1 MAARSK
7 ASGRGAP
14 LPPATVQLL
23 RRADA
28 ELLAARFTA
37 DPDDRFVHAHLA
49 ALRAAAAL
57 VAAWGRPTTRRG
69 PRAVWEL
76 LARTAPEFEGW
87 TAYFASGARARAD
100 IEAGVAGVVDEQR
113 SGELLAAAEDFVD
126 EVRIALEESAQHEVA
141 PAPPVVGSGAGS
153 RAG

>member
-28 ELLAARFTA
+28 ELLAA
-37 DPDDRFVHAHLA
+37 
-49 ALRAAAAL
+49 LRAATAL

>member
-1 MAARSK
+1 MV
-7 ASGRGAP
+7 ASRKTAGRGAP
-14 LPPATVQLL
+14 LPLATVQLL
-23 RRADA
+23 SRADA

-57 VAAWGRPTTRRG
+57 VAAWGRPSSRRG

-76 LARTAPEFEGW
+76 LARTAPEFEAW

-100 IEAGVAGVVDEQR
+100 IEAGVAGVVDDSR

-126 EVRIALEESAQHEVA
+126 EIRIALDESSAASVTE
-141 PAPPVVGSGAGS
+141 PAVSRDGTRTRVG
-153 RAG
+153 

>member
-1 MAARSK
+1 MRTGRSEAAVRP
-7 ASGRGAP
+7 AP
-14 LPPATVQLL
+14 IPFATAQLL

-57 VAAWGRPTTRRG
+57 VAAWGAPSKRRG

-87 TAYFASGARARAD
+87 TAYFAAGAQVRAD
-100 IEAGVAGVVDEQR
+100 VEAGVMGVVSDAR
-113 SGELLAAAEDFVD
+113 AGEVLATAEDFVD
-126 EVRIALEESAQHEVA
+126 EIRIALEESSA
-141 PAPPVVGSGAGS
+141 S
-153 RAG
+153 RAAERGPGAKVG